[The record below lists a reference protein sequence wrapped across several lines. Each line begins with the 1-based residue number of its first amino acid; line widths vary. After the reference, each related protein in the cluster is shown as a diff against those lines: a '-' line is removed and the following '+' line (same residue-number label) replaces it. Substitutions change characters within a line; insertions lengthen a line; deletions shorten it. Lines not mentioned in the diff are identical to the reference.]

1 VAQYFVVSSISV
13 PSASP
18 LVATVHIVKSYWPKI
33 STIKKKK
40 VRPQNSNLNKQI
52 ACDWNLIALVHSKK
66 KTLKCAMFE
75 CA

>member
-40 VRPQNSNLNKQI
+40 SDHKTQI
-52 ACDWNLIALVHSKK
+52 
-66 KTLKCAMFE
+66 
-75 CA
+75 